1 MAQVPPSLQDLAN
14 RFNQAQAQLQNVLLR
29 KQQYE
34 AELREVEKAIAEIE
48 KLPQEAKIFKSV
60 GNFLIQQNKEIA
72 LQELR
77 DRKELLELHVKTLT
91 RQESMLREQIEKLR
105 DEINKELAKLRGGG
119 QEVAKGG
126 G

>member
-1 MAQVPPSLQDLAN
+1 M
-14 RFNQAQAQLQNVLLR
+14 
-29 KQQYE
+29 
-34 AELREVEKAIAEIE
+34 
-48 KLPQEAKIFKSV
+48 

-119 QEVAKGG
+119 QGG
-126 G
+126 S